1 MSSANEPI
9 NIVIKKNCV
18 KCKVCFMNL
27 FKCFNNCYPSVEK
40 KENDTVQLSNTDF
53 NKKRTPSMSDYVVN
67 SYLNKK
73 SSEEISDKPKDI
85 NLEVPDAV
93 ENIVRV

>member
-1 MSSANEPI
+1 MG
-9 NIVIKKNCV
+9 
-18 KCKVCFMNL
+18 
-27 FKCFNNCYPSVEK
+27 K

>member
-1 MSSANEPI
+1 
-9 NIVIKKNCV
+9 
-18 KCKVCFMNL
+18 
-27 FKCFNNCYPSVEK
+27 
-40 KENDTVQLSNTDF
+40 
-53 NKKRTPSMSDYVVN
+53 MSDYVVN

-85 NLEVPDAV
+85 NLEVPETV